1 LKHTKT
7 ARLFFCNPVS
17 EKTSKLKK
25 QLKIRSTFS
34 PSSSCLSTMAEIPI
48 VEFAHDLL
56 GGSGKWAEQWRP
68 GDVHT
73 CWQDGHDFDG
83 FPVTVPTS
91 YDETRR
97 TYAVFGKFCSWQCAK
112 RWQMD
117 HPSFN
122 TPIARCWLATMAK
135 EHFGYKHDV
144 IRPAP
149 KRWVLLS
156 KQMTIEQYRNQC
168 TANIPCETVIPPL
181 LPACM
186 ASISGQT
193 SQVLES
199 IYTTRNNETI
209 GGENTASPST
219 TSIYAKYLSNQQ
231 QPSAEEAQV
240 QSQSSSSSSSS
251 SSNSSSATV
260 DSAPP
265 PKKKK
270 KSTRGGTLA
279 TYMRK

>member
-1 LKHTKT
+1 
-7 ARLFFCNPVS
+7 
-17 EKTSKLKK
+17 
-25 QLKIRSTFS
+25 
-34 PSSSCLSTMAEIPI
+34 M
-48 VEFAHDLL
+48 
-56 GGSGKWAEQWRP
+56 
-68 GDVHT
+68 HT
-73 CWQDGHDFDG
+73 CWQDGHDFDW
-83 FPVTVPTS
+83 FPVTVPTG

-97 TYAVFGKFCSWQCAK
+97 TYTVFGTFCSWQCAK

-117 HPSFN
+117 NPSFN

-144 IRPAP
+144 IHPAP
-149 KRWVLLS
+149 KRWVLMS
-156 KQMTIEQYRNQC
+156 KQMTIGQYRDQC
-168 TANIPCETVIPPL
+168 TTNIPCETVIPPL

-193 SQVLES
+193 SKVLES

-209 GGENTASPST
+209 GGENTTSPST
-219 TSIYAKYLSNQQ
+219 TSTSIYAKYLSNQH

-240 QSQSSSSSSSS
+240 QIQSASSSSSSSS
-251 SSNSSSATV
+251 ASV

-279 TYMRK
+279 NYMRK